1 MLSFKVC
8 HSHRQE
14 LTDNTK
20 TTKTILVERMQ
31 EEKTKDWLP
40 LWYGFIKE
48 GLVYTLTDIGL
59 QWFACAFQYAFM
71 AALRH
76 FLY

>member
-14 LTDNTK
+14 LTDNPK

-31 EEKTKDWLP
+31 EEKTKRLATIMVWLHKRR
-40 LWYGFIKE
+40 F
-48 GLVYTLTDIGL
+48 GLHSY
-59 QWFACAFQYAFM
+59 
-71 AALRH
+71 
-76 FLY
+76 